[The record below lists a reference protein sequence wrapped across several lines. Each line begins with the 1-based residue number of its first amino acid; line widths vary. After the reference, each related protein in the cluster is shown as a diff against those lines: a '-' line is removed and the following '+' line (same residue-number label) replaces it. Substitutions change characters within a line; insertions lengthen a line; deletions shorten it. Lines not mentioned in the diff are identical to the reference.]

1 MWALNIMFQPLL
13 FRINKICCGKLCNKL
28 LRQDLHKS
36 NGATKARTLICI
48 HVYTVYAI
56 CV

>member
-1 MWALNIMFQPLL
+1 MWALNMFQPLL

-36 NGATKARTLICI
+36 HGAKARTLICI

>member
-1 MWALNIMFQPLL
+1 MWALNMFQPLL

-36 NGATKARTLICI
+36 HGATKARTLICI